1 MQVETCNCFKLMFKS
16 VLNIILLSAHKAKK
30 KVYISGLRLTLS
42 KVSDPKIF
50 ILSREKKLKFSMP
63 VFRVFVL
70 PICLFS
76 VTDQYVGVCPPTA
89 IKI

>member
-1 MQVETCNCFKLMFKS
+1 MQVETCNCFKLVFKS

-30 KVYISGLRLTLS
+30 SMFPASDWPYTKSPTL
-42 KVSDPKIF
+42 KYLF
-50 ILSREKKLKFSMP
+50 YQEKKNLKFSMP